1 MRRMLD
7 PKEAG
12 GSLPSTVKFD
22 AEGNRTV
29 SKNLGVDGKLKLKS
43 LVSASN
49 PDGDITKEL
58 GGGGGG
64 GGNTLYEYHL
74 YFASNNLGINREAK
88 FYTNADIG
96 GKNKIRTSKEIKEQL
111 LPKGAGFALTLDVFG
126 AVKMTEG
133 GTTVYYPLVKMDF
146 ATAAITLYYLN
157 PANGITAYSRNFLND
172 TDNKWNVIR
181 NIASP
186 RNG

>member
-12 GSLPSTVKFD
+12 GSLPSTVEFD

-29 SKNLGVDGKLKLKS
+29 KKDLGVDGKLKLKS

-64 GGNTLYEYHL
+64 GDTLDEYTAVFL
-74 YFASNNLGINREAK
+74 DRSNLGINAEAR
-88 FYTNADIG
+88 FYSSVDIG
-96 GKNKIRTSKEIKEQL
+96 QDNKVKTSRELYTQL
-111 LPKGAGFALTLDVFG
+111 LPAGSQYELTLGLDGYIKIDTKYF
-126 AVKMTEG
+126 
-133 GTTVYYPLVKMDF
+133 PLVKMSF
-146 ATAAITLYYLN
+146 GTYIYLYYLD
-157 PANGITAYSRNFLND
+157 PEQGLKQYSHDFRYD
-172 TDNKWNVIR
+172 TTNTWNVIR

-186 RNG
+186 RQKP

>member
-1 MRRMLD
+1 MLD

-12 GSLPSTVKFD
+12 GGLPSTVKFD
-22 AEGNRTV
+22 QEGNRTV
-29 SKNLGVDGKLKLKS
+29 GKDLGVDGKLKLKS

-58 GGGGGG
+58 GGGGGS
-64 GGNTLYEYHL
+64 GNTLYEYHL
-74 YFASNNLGINREAK
+74 FFGSNNLGINREAK
-88 FYTNADIG
+88 VYTDANIG
-96 GKNKIRTSKEIKEQL
+96 GKNKIRTSQQIKEQL

-133 GTTVYYPLVKMDF
+133 GNTVYYPLVKMDF
-146 ATAAITLYYLN
+146 ATAGITLYYLN
-157 PANGITAYSRNFLND
+157 PTKGITAYSHNFLND
-172 TDNKWNVIR
+172 TDNKWNAIR
-181 NIASP
+181 NVASP